1 MHIFVS
7 TLMTPRAGQCS
18 SRPQSVAAGA
28 SRFFCWSVR
37 LLLRL
42 SFAVCYEDVSHSDE
56 ESEGAAGDMLSYVMN
71 EKDAQRQAP

>member
-1 MHIFVS
+1 M
-7 TLMTPRAGQCS
+7 
-18 SRPQSVAAGA
+18 
-28 SRFFCWSVR
+28 
-37 LLLRL
+37 RL